1 MNNAKQH
8 HAVSTVFLSARE
20 AGEFMVLR
28 IEGAENLWVMLRYFE
43 SHALS
48 TFFLSAREAREF
60 MVLPIEGA
68 GNLWVMM
75 RYFESHAGVL
85 RTMYDEGGKTKLP
98 YIMRV
103 FYDRF

>member
-1 MNNAKQH
+1 MNNAIQH
-8 HAVSTVFLSARE
+8 HALSTLFLSARE
-20 AGEFMVLR
+20 AGEFMVLPP

-60 MVLPIEGA
+60 MVLPMIEGA
-68 GNLWVMM
+68 ENLWVMM

-85 RTMYDEGGKTKLP
+85 HYDKGGKTKLP